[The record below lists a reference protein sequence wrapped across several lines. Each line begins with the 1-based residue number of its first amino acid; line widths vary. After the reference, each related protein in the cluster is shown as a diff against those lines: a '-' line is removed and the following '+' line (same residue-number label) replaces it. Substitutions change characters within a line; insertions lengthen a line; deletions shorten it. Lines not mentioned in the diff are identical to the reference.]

1 MAGRKSK
8 YYSDENIINKKIWS
22 VALYIRLS
30 QEDED
35 NGQDKQESNSV
46 TSQKTLLNEFIEE
59 HDDLIVYDTYIDDG
73 FTGTDFN
80 RPSFQ
85 RLLEDMRNGNIN
97 CVIVKDLSRLG
108 RNYIEVGNYIEQV
121 FPLFNIRFIAI
132 NDSVDSFKNP
142 ASTNTILVPFKNL
155 INDEYAR
162 DTSTKIR
169 TSLNGKKKKGE
180 FVGAFPSYGYIKDP
194 KDKHKLAIDE
204 VAADIV
210 RKIFYWNVN
219 EGLGKIAICHRL
231 NELGILNP
239 TGHKKLELGQNY
251 NNYGIQDNTYTWT
264 PSTVRNILNNEVYI
278 GNTVQG
284 KRRTKSYKVHKVEA
298 VPKEEWVRVENTHE
312 AIIDKETF
320 KKAQELSRR
329 DTKVSQK
336 TNELSIWAGFLKCAD
351 CGRAMNKKS
360 STNKSGSKYEYY
372 ICSTYRKKSNKLC
385 TKHTIKEELLEK
397 AVVQAINLH
406 IDLLINTEEIIKQI
420 NQSSFQNL
428 KNENIENM
436 IMTKQ
441 NEISKISN
449 FKRTL
454 YEDWKNADITREE
467 YLEYKQKYENDIE
480 RLKLNIERLQNEK
493 QKYEN
498 QHQSSNKWIEKFRE
512 QKGITELS
520 RDIMMELIDGIY
532 VHDNGNITIR
542 FKFEDEFKRCQDYIE
557 NNRNVP
563 ELKAKAV

>member
-8 YYSDENIINKKIWS
+8 YSSNENIVNKKIWS

-30 QEDED
+30 QEDAD
-35 NGQDKQESNSV
+35 NGTDKQESNSV
-46 TSQKTLLNEFIEE
+46 TSQKILLNEFIEE
-59 HDDLIVYDTYIDDG
+59 YDDLIVYDTYIDDG

-142 ASTNTILVPFKNL
+142 SSTNTILVPFKNL
-155 INDEYAR
+155 INDEYCR
-162 DTSTKIR
+162 DTSIKIR
-169 TSLNGKKKKGE
+169 TSLNEKKKKGN
-180 FVGAFPSYGYIKDP
+180 FIGAFPAYGYIKDP
-194 KDKHKLAIDE
+194 KDKHKLIIDE
-204 VAADIV
+204 SVADII
-210 RKIFYWNVN
+210 RKIFDWNVN
-219 EGLGKIAICHRL
+219 KGLGKIAICHRL
-231 NELGILNP
+231 NDLGILNP

-284 KRRTKSYKVHKVEA
+284 KRRTKSYKVHKIES

-312 AIIDKETF
+312 PIIDKETF
-320 KKAQELSRR
+320 DKAQELSRR

-351 CGRAMNKKS
+351 CKRAMNKKS

-372 ICSTYRKKSNKLC
+372 ICSTYRKKSNNLC
-385 TKHTIKEELLEK
+385 TKHSIKVKNLSQ
-397 AVVQAINLH
+397 AVLKAINLH
-406 IDLLINTEEIIKQI
+406 IDLLTNIEEIVKQI
-420 NQSSFQNL
+420 DESTYQNT
-428 KNENIENM
+428 KNKNIENM
-436 IMTKQ
+436 IIAKQ
-441 NEISKISN
+441 NEIYKISN
-449 FKRTL
+449 FKKRL
-454 YEDWKNADITREE
+454 YEDWKNEDITRVE
-467 YLEYKQKYENDIE
+467 YKEYKQEYENDIE

-493 QKYEN
+493 QKYETQN
-498 QHQSSNKWIEKFRE
+498 QSSNKWIEKFKE

-520 RDIMMELIDGIY
+520 RDIMMELIDYIY
-532 VHDNGNITIR
+532 VKENGDVTIK
-542 FKFEDEFKRCQDYIE
+542 FKFEDEFKRCLEYIE
-557 NNRNVP
+557 NNSLVG
-563 ELKAKAV
+563 